1 MLAGIVFFWMVTDG
15 TFDPGHRVP
24 FSGNFYDV
32 QAHRMLDGDLSM
44 PKSVLSIEGYEHDG
58 NSYMYFGPA
67 PAFLRLPTAALTDSL
82 DGQHR
87 RGVDDVRVR
96 GADARARS
104 DLLAGAPLVEP
115 RPQRR

>member
-1 MLAGIVFFWMVTDG
+1 MVTDG

-58 NSYMYFGPA
+58 QVVHV
-67 PAFLRLPTAALTDSL
+67 LRCQST
-82 DGQHR
+82 R
-87 RGVDDVRVR
+87 RR
-96 GADARARS
+96 
-104 DLLAGAPLVEP
+104 
-115 RPQRR
+115 